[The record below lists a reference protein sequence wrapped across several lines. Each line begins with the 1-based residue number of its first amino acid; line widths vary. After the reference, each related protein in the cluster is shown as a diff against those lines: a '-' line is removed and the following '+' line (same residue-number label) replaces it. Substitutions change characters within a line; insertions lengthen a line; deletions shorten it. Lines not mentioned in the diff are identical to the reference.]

1 MEAIYHIPAMLRE
14 TIEGLAVK
22 PGGVYVDVTF
32 GGGGHS
38 RAILERLTNPTP
50 ASKPHLYSFDQD
62 IEAYENVQRDDVRCT
77 KESRITSG
85 TTDKTING
93 GNNAAERD
101 KEENK
106 EGHLYSFDQDIEAFN
121 NSQLTIH
128 NSQSEDGDEG
138 FVNNPRW
145 TFVHSNFRYLKN
157 WMDYYGVKE
166 IDGLLADLG
175 VSFHHFDCPE
185 RGFSFRFSASLDM
198 RMNQTAKRT
207 AADIINTYSEE
218 DLARIF
224 WLYGEMKNGRGIAR
238 NICKARL
245 QKPILRTEEL
255 IEAAFKLK
263 VESLKLK
270 EVEELR
276 FHPRPLPPHEGEGGR
291 ITSGTTDKTI
301 NGGKNAAE
309 QDKERDSAEY
319 RREQDKEKGAGL
331 KTREQNEE
339 DGNPPSMADT
349 RELEIPA
356 QYKKDLARLFQ
367 ALRIEVNDEMGALRE
382 MLVAARDLLKP
393 GGRIAILTYHS
404 LEDRLVK
411 NFLRSGNLEGNIEKD
426 FYGNAITPFDVI
438 EKGRTASDD
447 EVERNP
453 RSRSAKLRVG
463 RKK

>member
-1 MEAIYHIPAMLRE
+1 MEAIYHIPAMLQE
-14 TIEGLAVK
+14 TIEGLAIK

-38 RAILERLTNPTP
+38 RAILERLQTPTQPSPQGEGDKPHPNPP
-50 ASKPHLYSFDQD
+50 PEGEGSRIASGKMDNKKGAGLKTREPNEAEGTAEYRREQDKGHLYSFDQD
-62 IEAYENVQRDDVRCT
+62 IEAYENARGIQT
-77 KESRITSG
+77 PPQPSPQGEGGRITAG
-85 TTDKTING
+85 RTDEASNG
-93 GNNAAERD
+93 GKNAAEQ
-101 KEENK
+101 NK
-106 EGHLYSFDQDIEAFN
+106 EW
-121 NSQLTIH
+121 
-128 NSQSEDGDEG
+128 DEE
-138 FVNNPRW
+138 RW

-185 RGFSFRFSASLDM
+185 RGFSFRFSAPLDM

-207 AADIINTYSEE
+207 AADIVNSYSEE
-218 DLARIF
+218 ELARIF
-224 WLYGEMKNGRGIAR
+224 WLYGEMKNGRGMAR
-238 NICKARL
+238 NICKARS

-255 IEAAFKLK
+255 VASVLNHKT
-263 VESLKLK
+263 
-270 EVEELR
+270 
-276 FHPRPLPPHEGEGGR
+276 PPQPSPQGEGDR
-291 ITSGTTDKTI
+291 IRSGIT
-301 NGGKNAAE
+301 E
-309 QDKERDSAEY
+309 ERGSA
-319 RREQDKEKGAGL
+319 
-331 KTREQNEE
+331 N
-339 DGNPPSMADT
+339 S
-349 RELEIPA
+349 RELDIPT

-411 NFLRSGNLEGNIEKD
+411 NFLRSGNLEGTIEKD

-438 EKGRTASDD
+438 EKGRVASDD

-453 RSRSAKLRVG
+453 RSRSAKLRVAEKKDG
-463 RKK
+463 RCA